1 MNKTARKGI
10 LLAGGANTR
19 LYPMTFAVPKSLL
32 PVYDKPMIYYPL
44 TTLLMAGV
52 KDILV
57 ITSPGGLE
65 AHRLALGNGAD
76 FGVRLTYAVQKK
88 PRGIAD
94 ALIIARDF
102 VAGHPSV
109 LLLSD
114 NILYGGNLS
123 RRLSLPPASGAAIFA
138 SAVADP
144 RAFGVVEIDTDG
156 SVLSLAEKPKKPKS
170 NYAVTGCYF
179 YDSQAPKMAAKLRPS
194 ARGELEITDINGEY
208 LKHKALSVHVFKN
221 TAWFDAGTPDGLM
234 QAAKAV
240 CARQKRSGRLVG
252 CPEEIAR
259 QNGWLSAAKLRQR
272 AAKMKNTEYGEYL
285 MTLL

>member
-65 AHRLALGNGAD
+65 AHRLALGNGVD

-102 VAGHPSV
+102 VADHPSV

-114 NILYGGNLS
+114 NILYGGSLS
-123 RRLSLPPASGAAIFA
+123 RRLSLPPQAA
-138 SAVADP
+138 P
-144 RAFGVVEIDTDG
+144 
-156 SVLSLAEKPKKPKS
+156 LSL
-170 NYAVTGCYF
+170 
-179 YDSQAPKMAAKLRPS
+179 PS
-194 ARGELEITDINGEY
+194 
-208 LKHKALSVHVFKN
+208 
-221 TAWFDAGTPDGLM
+221 P
-234 QAAKAV
+234 
-240 CARQKRSGRLVG
+240 
-252 CPEEIAR
+252 
-259 QNGWLSAAKLRQR
+259 
-272 AAKMKNTEYGEYL
+272 
-285 MTLL
+285 